1 MKARIMMIVDGEE
14 YEYGTFPFD
23 TNEQK
28 NKVNGL
34 AETVKN
40 ERDCHVYLKEINERE
55 EI

>member
-1 MKARIMMIVDGEE
+1 MQAKIMMIVDGEE

-34 AETVKN
+34 AEQISN
-40 ERDCHVYLKEINERE
+40 ERGCPTYVSEVG
-55 EI
+55 